1 MSFKTIFEN
10 TCRSVSKTLST
21 PKAENIATIIGGV
34 GGLAAVAAQYLT
46 GTQTAPG
53 VLGSAAL
60 PFAAAYANNTLAN
73 ITGKIG
79 KLSQDDQKDINQ
91 QWKEDDA
98 LTAKIN
104 QENFEAKGTFS
115 ELAQVGKAVG
125 ITELLSPN
133 NPSI

>member
-1 MSFKTIFEN
+1 M
-10 TCRSVSKTLST
+10 
-21 PKAENIATIIGGV
+21 
-34 GGLAAVAAQYLT
+34 
-46 GTQTAPG
+46 
-53 VLGSAAL
+53 LGSAAL